1 MLTSD
6 AHYWRAEAKHDLTR
20 MLEAVKYEGRAKN
33 VIIFVGDGMG
43 IQTHTLARIYKVL
56 QPSQTSSITVTIRVS
71 SRDGQ
76 GRRVSWPGR
85 PSPTPASSRPTT
97 QTSRQETISSMFFK
111 NSRTL

>member
-43 IQTHTLARIYKVL
+43 IQTHTLARIY
-56 QPSQTSSITVTIRVS
+56 TRCSSSVMCCSERMSSVRVS
-71 SRDGQ
+71 
-76 GRRVSWPGR
+76 
-85 PSPTPASSRPTT
+85 
-97 QTSRQETISSMFFK
+97 
-111 NSRTL
+111 